1 MLMGQVASTRGD
13 LDRAFQFYRGAF
25 LGTAETLRRSP
36 EEPERI
42 FDHAQNVFY
51 IGDLARLRDDVP
63 KAEAAMREYKRM
75 AQRLIAKDS
84 SNPRWLMEGIYA
96 DTNLGILLN
105 EGGRYSE
112 AAAVFENALAAR
124 ERLAT
129 AYPANEEYRRSLI
142 EVMAW
147 LSEAREKDGRLEEGL
162 AHRERQITLLHPL
175 IEGLNNDANYERQAL
190 VAYRVAGRLNVIRG
204 NTARGLEQL
213 RTGVSI
219 GEQLIKVEPAN
230 TQTAQLTAGVQFDLA
245 RIVLTQGD
253 IDEASDLIRSACDRT
268 NRLIAKDASVAFW
281 RLGLRSDCLEAQARA
296 AIVEGMPTEASG
308 RAAEMLRIAR
318 SENAKSHSADAQL
331 ALANAYLI
339 HAIAATAQ
347 GDRSAAAAAFQ
358 SAIEAW
364 PRSVPDRPSLV
375 ARKVVIL
382 RGLGRIH
389 QADELARRLARIGYG
404 DPMYLR
410 DLRSVGRP

>member
-1 MLMGQVASTRGD
+1 MGLVAM
-13 LDRAFQFYRGAF
+13 
-25 LGTAETLRRSP
+25 AERR
-36 EEPERI
+36 I
-42 FDHAQNVFY
+42 
-51 IGDLARLRDDVP
+51 
-63 KAEAAMREYKRM
+63 
-75 AQRLIAKDS
+75 
-84 SNPRWLMEGIYA
+84 NPHRPA
-96 DTNLGILLN
+96 HHP
-105 EGGRYSE
+105 
-112 AAAVFENALAAR
+112 
-124 ERLAT
+124 T

-162 AHRERQITLLHPL
+162 AQRERQIALLFPL
-175 IEGLNNDANYERQAL
+175 IQAADSDADYKRQAL

-245 RIVLTQGD
+245 RIVLAQGHL
-253 IDEASDLIRSACDRT
+253 DEASDLIRSACDRT
-268 NRLIAKDASVAFW
+268 NRLIAKDASVAYW
-281 RLGLRSDCLEAQARA
+281 RLVLRSDCLESEARA
-296 AIVEGMPTEASG
+296 AIAEGMPSEATD

-318 SENAKSHSADAQL
+318 SENAKSHSEDAQL

-347 GDRSAAAAAFQ
+347 GDRPAATAAFQ
-358 SAIEAW
+358 SAVQAW
-364 PRSVPDRPSLV
+364 PRSAPDRPSLL
-375 ARKVVIL
+375 ARKTIIL
-382 RGLGRIH
+382 RGLGRSP

-404 DPMYLR
+404 DPMYLQ

>member
-1 MLMGQVASTRGD
+1 
-13 LDRAFQFYRGAF
+13 
-25 LGTAETLRRSP
+25 
-36 EEPERI
+36 
-42 FDHAQNVFY
+42 
-51 IGDLARLRDDVP
+51 
-63 KAEAAMREYKRM
+63 
-75 AQRLIAKDS
+75 
-84 SNPRWLMEGIYA
+84 
-96 DTNLGILLN
+96 LN
-105 EGGRYSE
+105 EAGRYSE